1 MHRIKVFFLCISM
14 GFFFC
19 VNAQNKDSLMQEIR
33 SLAKETDP
41 AISLFK
47 MNEMI
52 DKYHLHKAKDA
63 ETIDMLK
70 GIVAMDYVEA
80 GKYKEF
86 DRMISSMANKFNQ
99 TSYLNMAASSLM
111 KEDKDLK
118 KAESLAKQTLD
129 LYLSIKDD
137 PDARPADFPEADWK
151 RFMKFA
157 FYPYND
163 TYARALYE
171 LGKYKEALH
180 YQEKAFDES
189 PEKGMPASVERFAN
203 LLVHNNQ
210 SDKAYS
216 LLLEMAKTGKSNE
229 GMNRLLK
236 ELYMKKG
243 GSETAFDAFFTDLQK
258 NVVAALKERLKKK
271 MQDADAFQFTLKDV
285 EGNAVSLS
293 DFRGKIV
300 VIDFWATWCVPCK
313 ASFPAMKKMQ
323 DRHPE
328 VKFLFINTQEKQEG
342 ATERIK
348 DYLSKSQYPFL
359 VLMDQ
364 PSAENPEI
372 FSIMSAY
379 KVTGIPTKFIIDAN
393 GKQRFFSVGFT
404 SDTELMNE
412 LEAMIQLAAE
422 QG

>member
-1 MHRIKVFFLCISM
+1 
-14 GFFFC
+14 
-19 VNAQNKDSLMQEIR
+19 
-33 SLAKETDP
+33 
-41 AISLFK
+41 
-47 MNEMI
+47 
-52 DKYHLHKAKDA
+52 
-63 ETIDMLK
+63 
-70 GIVAMDYVEA
+70 
-80 GKYKEF
+80 
-86 DRMISSMANKFNQ
+86 
-99 TSYLNMAASSLM
+99 
-111 KEDKDLK
+111 
-118 KAESLAKQTLD
+118 
-129 LYLSIKDD
+129 
-137 PDARPADFPEADWK
+137 
-151 RFMKFA
+151 
-157 FYPYND
+157 
-163 TYARALYE
+163 
-171 LGKYKEALH
+171 
-180 YQEKAFDES
+180 
-189 PEKGMPASVERFAN
+189 
-203 LLVHNNQ
+203 
-210 SDKAYS
+210 
-216 LLLEMAKTGKSNE
+216 
-229 GMNRLLK
+229 
-236 ELYMKKG
+236 
-243 GSETAFDAFFTDLQK
+243 
-258 NVVAALKERLKKK
+258 
-271 MQDADAFQFTLKDV
+271 MQDADAFQFTLQDF

-293 DFRGKIV
+293 ELRGKIV
-300 VIDFWATWCVPCK
+300 VLDFWATWCVPCK